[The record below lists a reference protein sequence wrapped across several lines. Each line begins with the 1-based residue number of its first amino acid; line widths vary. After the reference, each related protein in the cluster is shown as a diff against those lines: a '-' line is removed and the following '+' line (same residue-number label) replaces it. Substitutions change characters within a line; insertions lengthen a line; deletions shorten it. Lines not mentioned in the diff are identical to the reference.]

1 MTVTLKKPGHGHN
14 TRHDDTAILEKLEHN
29 MVGIQ
34 QLINIFKYNFI
45 IIFQNK

>member
-14 TRHDDTAILEKLEHN
+14 TTQDMAILEKLGHN

-34 QLINIFKYNFI
+34 QLIDIFKYNFI
-45 IIFQNK
+45 LSFQNK